1 MRSKQPKTIPRSF
14 ITALHTF
21 WTGFGSVKGSSL
33 TCTDAA
39 RQSILPAERGIFP
52 LLIVLVGVFAG
63 AAGCAVA
70 QVQARVTRA
79 GVVGSLAGV
88 WQDPV
93 NPDFFLE
100 IAGTQILIAAGGRI
114 REAAAVLAPTEG
126 GLLVCQEGHEV
137 SLALRRIGEVVEFLH
152 AREGR
157 ARRLVRTSTR
167 PDALALSLK
176 LPDPSPLQD
185 SEILAIQREIRL
197 RYQDDQSSFRQ
208 RVRDPMPWLRES
220 GSVTVPSSKPEGVD
234 FRSVERSGINAEYIR
249 NLILEIGWLDAK
261 RFGYPTSTNAFVL
274 VQHSW
279 DPSLMLSVLPRVKQD
294 VDAGLMAGESYAL
307 LYDRAQLALGWPQRF
322 GSQVVR
328 SSSGEW
334 IVLPLEDPEEVDA
347 RRKEWGLQPLKDYV
361 GLFGAPAVKLSAEC
375 SALTTP
381 SHQSSEP
388 H

>member
-1 MRSKQPKTIPRSF
+1 
-14 ITALHTF
+14 
-21 WTGFGSVKGSSL
+21 
-33 TCTDAA
+33 
-39 RQSILPAERGIFP
+39 
-52 LLIVLVGVFAG
+52 
-63 AAGCAVA
+63 
-70 QVQARVTRA
+70 
-79 GVVGSLAGV
+79 
-88 WQDPV
+88 
-93 NPDFFLE
+93 
-100 IAGTQILIAAGGRI
+100 
-114 REAAAVLAPTEG
+114 
-126 GLLVCQEGHEV
+126 
-137 SLALRRIGEVVEFLH
+137 
-152 AREGR
+152 
-157 ARRLVRTSTR
+157 
-167 PDALALSLK
+167 
-176 LPDPSPLQD
+176 
-185 SEILAIQREIRL
+185 
-197 RYQDDQSSFRQ
+197 
-208 RVRDPMPWLRES
+208 MPWLRES